1 MTAQRIGKYACLEVE
16 CRYLLSRIPNG
27 LLESQNYWLIT
38 DRYFP
43 NTRLRLRHMK
53 SVSDNHNV
61 YKLSQ
66 KYRTETQNA
75 YETTI
80 TNIYLNEAEFTL
92 LKSLK
97 GKILEKKRYP
107 YNAQNYSMSIDV
119 FEGRHS
125 GLILA
130 EMELERKAD
139 VDGFVLPSFVLKD
152 VTSDPFFTGGN
163 LIAMAEDAFRQG
175 LMQRIRDHENT

>member
-1 MTAQRIGKYACLEVE
+1 
-16 CRYLLSRIPNG
+16 
-27 LLESQNYWLIT
+27 
-38 DRYFP
+38 
-43 NTRLRLRHMK
+43 MK
-53 SVSDNHNV
+53 SVSDNHNI

-139 VDGFVLPSFVLKD
+139 VGWFCFAFVC
-152 VTSDPFFTGGN
+152 T
-163 LIAMAEDAFRQG
+163 
-175 LMQRIRDHENT
+175 QRCNQRSVFYWGQFDCNGRGCV